1 MKKCEGYFDIYET
14 PPEYWV
20 KLATMNFSGPAA
32 FWMQSIEMDVRKCDW
47 KSLCQAITSRFER
60 DQYNHVITNFFHARQ
75 VGSVSEYVETFD
87 ELVHQLLAYD
97 PTFSPTVITS
107 RFVDGLKTPI
117 KSIVLV
123 HRPKDLDT
131 ASSLTIL

>member
-1 MKKCEGYFDIYET
+1 M
-14 PPEYWV
+14 
-20 KLATMNFSGPAA
+20 
-32 FWMQSIEMDVRKCDW
+32 
-47 KSLCQAITSRFER
+47 
-60 DQYNHVITNFFHARQ
+60 
-75 VGSVSEYVETFD
+75 SEYVETFD

-117 KSIVLV
+117 KSVVLV